1 MFEVTEKASAR
12 IKDFLMKNNR
22 PYAIKVLFQ
31 AC

>member
-12 IKDFLMKNNR
+12 IKDFLKRNDK
-22 PYAIKVLFQ
+22 PYVLRILFQ

>member
-12 IKDFLMKNNR
+12 IKDFLQKNGKPFIVR
-22 PYAIKVLFQ
+22 IVFQ